1 MLKVSV
7 IGGGSTYTPELLS
20 GFLHRQ
26 DEFPLDEL
34 WLMDIDPT
42 RLQVV
47 GDFVQRIAAKHNAH
61 FKIILS
67 NDQQESIRNAS
78 YVITQTRVG
87 KMEAR
92 RQDEYLGQRH
102 GLIGQE
108 TTGVGG
114 MANALRTIPVI
125 LDVAAD
131 IEKLAPNAMLVNF
144 ANPSGLVTEAIF
156 RTTPSV
162 HAVGVCNAPFSVK
175 MEILESLNQDL
186 NINILPK
193 EAHIKCLG
201 LNHLSWFYGLEANGI
216 DYWPQIMS
224 AMVREMEHDEDPL
237 FDVNTLKTLR
247 MLPNY
252 YLRYYYYTD
261 RILKQQANW
270 PPSRAEEVIQIEAD
284 LIKQYQDPAQED
296 LPEDMLKRGGAFYS
310 TVAAQLINA
319 HYNDLHQ
326 TQVLN
331 VRHDGAVA
339 GWQADWVLELPCDV
353 SSSGVEPLPAEP
365 LPLVC
370 EGLIAQVKAYEILT
384 VEAAVKGDRDAAF
397 QALLAHPLGPPAD
410 QISAVLEDLL
420 ETNREYLPLFFN

>member
-20 GFLHRQ
+20 GFLNRQ

-42 RLQVV
+42 RLQVI
-47 GDFVQRIAAKHNAH
+47 GCFVQRIAAKHNAR
-61 FKIILS
+61 FKIIMS
-67 NDQQESIRNAS
+67 TDQHESIRNAS

-102 GLIGQE
+102 GLVGQE

-125 LDVAAD
+125 LKVAAD
-131 IEKLAPNAMLVNF
+131 IEKFAPNALLLNF

-156 RTTPSV
+156 RTKPSI
-162 HAVGVCNAPFSVK
+162 HAVGVCNAPISVK
-175 MEILESLNQDL
+175 MELVETLNKDL
-186 NINILPK
+186 NINILPE
-193 EAHIKCLG
+193 EAQIKCLG
-201 LNHLSWFYGLEANGI
+201 LNHLSWFYGLEASGI

-224 AMVREMEHDEDPL
+224 TLIREAEAQDEPL
-237 FDVNTLKTLR
+237 FDVDTLKALR

-252 YLRYYYYTD
+252 YLHYYYATD
-261 RILKQQANW
+261 QVLKQQALW

-284 LIKQYQDPAQED
+284 LIKQYQDPKQED
-296 LPEDMLKRGGAFYS
+296 LPEDMMKRGGAFYS

-319 HYNDLHQ
+319 HYNNLHQ

-331 VRHDGAVA
+331 VRHHGAVV
-339 GWQADWVLELPCDV
+339 GWNPDWVLELPCEV
-353 SSSGVEPLPAEP
+353 SSSGIKPLPADP
-365 LPLVC
+365 LPPAC

-384 VEAAVKGDRDAAF
+384 VEAAVKGDRDAAY
-397 QALLAHPLGPPAD
+397 QALLAHPLGPPAN
-410 QISAVLEDLL
+410 QISQVLEDMLT
-420 ETNREYLPLFFN
+420 TNRAYLPLFFN

>member
-20 GFLHRQ
+20 GFLNRQ

-42 RLQVV
+42 RLKVI
-47 GDFVQRIAAKHNAH
+47 GSFVQRIAAKHNAR
-61 FKIILS
+61 FKIIMS
-67 NDQQESIRNAS
+67 TDQQESIRNAS

-102 GLIGQE
+102 GLVGQE

-114 MANALRTIPVI
+114 MANALRTIPVV
-125 LDVAAD
+125 LEVAAD
-131 IEKLAPNAMLVNF
+131 IEKFAPNALLLNF

-162 HAVGVCNAPFSVK
+162 HAVGVCNAPISVK
-175 MEILESLNQDL
+175 MELLETLNQDL
-186 NINILPK
+186 SINILPE
-193 EAHIKCLG
+193 EAQIKCLG
-201 LNHLSWFYGLEANGI
+201 LNHLSWFYGLEARGI

-224 AMVREMEHDEDPL
+224 ALIREAEVQDEPL
-237 FDVNTLKTLR
+237 FDVDTLKSLR

-252 YLRYYYYTD
+252 YLHYYYATD
-261 RILKQQANW
+261 QVLKQQALW
-270 PPSRAEEVIQIEAD
+270 PPSRAEEVIQIESD
-284 LIKQYQDPAQED
+284 LIKQYQDPKQEH
-296 LPEDMLKRGGAFYS
+296 LPEDMMKRGGAFYS

-319 HYNDLHQ
+319 HFNDLHQ

-331 VRHDGAVA
+331 VRHHGAVM
-339 GWQADWVLELPCDV
+339 GWNPDWVLELPCEV
-353 SSSGVEPLPAEP
+353 SSSGIKPLPAAP
-365 LPLVC
+365 LPPVC

-384 VEAAVKGDRDAAF
+384 VEAAVKGDRDAAY
-397 QALLAHPLGPPAD
+397 QALLAHPLGPPAN
-410 QISAVLEDLL
+410 QISQVLEDMLT
-420 ETNREYLPLFFN
+420 TNRAYLPQFFN

>member
-1 MLKVSV
+1 MLKISV

-20 GFLHRQ
+20 GFLNRQ
-26 DEFPLDEL
+26 EELPLDEL
-34 WLMDIDPT
+34 WLMDIQPT

-47 GDFVQRIAAKHNAH
+47 GDFVQRIAAKHNAR

-67 NDQQESIRNAS
+67 TDQQDAIRNAS

-92 RQDEYLGQRH
+92 RQDEYLGKRH
-102 GLIGQE
+102 GLVGQE

-131 IEKLAPNAMLVNF
+131 IEKLAPNALLVNF
-144 ANPSGLVTEAIF
+144 ANPAGLVTEAIF
-156 RTTPSV
+156 RTTPAV
-162 HAVGVCNAPFSVK
+162 RAVGVCNAPISVK

-186 NINILPK
+186 NINILP
-193 EAHIKCLG
+193 EDAHIKCLG
-201 LNHLSWFYGLEANGI
+201 LNHLSWFYGLEAKGI
-216 DYWPQIMS
+216 DYWPHIMC
-224 AMVREMEHDEDPL
+224 ALIREMEHDQDPL
-237 FDVNTLKTLR
+237 FDIDTLTTLN

-261 RILKQQANW
+261 KILEQQAKW
-270 PPSRAEEVIQIEAD
+270 PPSRAEEVVQIEGD
-284 LIKQYQDPAQED
+284 LIKQYQDPTQED

-331 VRHDGAVA
+331 VRHNGAVA
-339 GWQADWVLELPCDV
+339 GWNHDWVLELPCEV
-353 SSSGVEPLPAEP
+353 SSSGVEPLPADP

-384 VEAAVKGDRDAAF
+384 VEAAVKGDRDAAY

-410 QISAVLEDLL
+410 QISIVLEDLL
-420 ETNREYLPLFFN
+420 TINREYLPLFYK